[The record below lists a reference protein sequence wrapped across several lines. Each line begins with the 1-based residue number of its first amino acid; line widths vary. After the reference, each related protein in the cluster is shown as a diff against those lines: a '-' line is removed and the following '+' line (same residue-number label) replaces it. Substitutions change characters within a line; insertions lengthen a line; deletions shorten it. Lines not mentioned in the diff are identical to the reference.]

1 MKPDLDYQRKKM
13 QQAIHYINVIEI
25 CDQIIAAGRC
35 TGYFDGVKQEA
46 VSAYADTMSNLMQNA
61 IEGAKVETLIT
72 DPA

>member
-13 QQAIHYINVIEI
+13 QQAIHYINVIET
-25 CDQIIAAGRC
+25 CDQKIASGRC
-35 TGYFDGVKQEA
+35 TEYFQSVRQEA

-61 IEGAKVETLIT
+61 IEGAKVQTLIT